1 MVNPFQFARLPLIYF
16 GSGKISDITGIVG
29 KFGTSVLLVTG
40 KNSFINSTHAESL
53 LGQFRRHDIQVH
65 HIRVTSEPSPEL
77 VDETVRRYLEERID
91 VVISIGGGSVIDAG
105 KAISAML
112 YKPVPVRE
120 YLEVVG
126 DKDHPGTKVPFIAI
140 PTTSGTGSEATKNAV
155 ISKVG
160 KDGFKRSLRHDNLV
174 PDIALIDPDL
184 TLNCPPDITAAAGM
198 DCFTQLAEA
207 YLSGKSNEY
216 TDALANEGFKAVKR
230 SLVRCFTHGDDII
243 ARSDMSFAALTSGIC
258 LANAG
263 LGAVHGL
270 AGTMGAMFDI
280 PHGVSL
286 RHADGCQPNEIN
298 VRELRKISHDH
309 PALKKYANLG
319 KIFSDIEGR
328 DDDFY
333 IAGFVDYL
341 HGLTERLKLPRL
353 GIYGLE
359 RNNVSFI
366 SSMTDIKNNPVKLLP
381 DQLEKIIVSRI

>member
-1 MVNPFQFARLPLIYF
+1 MVKPFQFARLPLIYF
-16 GSGKISDITGIVG
+16 GSGKISELTGIAG

-40 KNSFINSTHAESL
+40 KSSFINSPHSESL
-53 LGQFRRHDIQVH
+53 SGQFRKHDIQVH
-65 HIRVTSEPSPEL
+65 NVRVTSEPSPEL
-77 VDETVRRYLEERID
+77 VDETVERFADKKIN

-112 YKPVPVRE
+112 GKPGSVRK

-126 DKDHPGTKVPFIAI
+126 NKEHPGTKVPFIAV

-174 PDIALIDPDL
+174 PDIAIIDPDL

-198 DCFTQLAEA
+198 DCFTQLTEA
-207 YLSGKSNEY
+207 YLSDKSNEY
-216 TDALANEGFKAVKR
+216 TDSLATEGLKAVKR
-230 SLVRCFTHGDDII
+230 SLIRCFTHGDDIN

-280 PHGVSL
+280 PHGVVCGTL
-286 RHADGCQPNEIN
+286 MAVANEVN
-298 VRELRKISHDH
+298 VRELRKISAEH
-309 PALKKYANLG
+309 PALRKYANLG
-319 KIFSDIEGR
+319 RIFSDTEGR
-328 DDDFY
+328 EDNFY
-333 IAGFVDYL
+333 NASFIEYL
-341 HGLTERLKLPRL
+341 HKFTELLMLPRL
-353 GIYGLE
+353 GKYGIRSE
-359 RNNVSFI
+359 DI
-366 SSMTDIKNNPVKLLP
+366 SNICLQTDTKNNPVKLSADL
-381 DQLEKIIVSRI
+381 LGEIISRRL